1 MSYSVVFSS
10 QTGNTKYIA
19 KRIRRIMG
27 EEGCAFFGSPAEAD
41 EGARKADVV
50 FVGSW
55 DDKGSATKDVREF
68 LHALDGARVFLF
80 GTCGFGGSD
89 DYYNQVLSRMRED
102 LPASCELAG
111 SFMCQGKMP
120 APVRERYVAMLA
132 AADPDSKEAKRAQ
145 MFIENYDRALDHPNG
160 DDLRTL
166 DADLRE
172 AGLA

>member
-1 MSYSVVFSS
+1 
-10 QTGNTKYIA
+10 
-19 KRIRRIMG
+19 
-27 EEGCAFFGSPAEAD
+27 
-41 EGARKADVV
+41 
-50 FVGSW
+50 
-55 DDKGSATKDVREF
+55 
-68 LHALDGARVFLF
+68 
-80 GTCGFGGSD
+80 
-89 DYYNQVLSRMRED
+89 MRED

-145 MFIENYDRALDHPNG
+145 VFIENFDRALDHPNG